1 MRPRPLRPTWL
12 ILLLPLLIL
21 AGSGVALRAQTNP
34 APDSLVGGLSMAE
47 LVRMNLHLQEQ
58 LHAAQLA
65 IERTRLESQ
74 EAARA
79 QAAAIT
85 ERLNLIQGALEAERA
100 RRADEAQRANRTL
113 LWVAAS
119 FGGVGLLAMVLTALF
134 QYRAMN
140 RALGLATVP
149 AALPSGAAP
158 ALLPAPDGGGTPG
171 KSVTVSNQR
180 LMSIIERL
188 ERRVLEL
195 EQPAPA
201 RAGTAVPDERNAR
214 LAALMERGQ
223 ALLNG
228 DKAAEALACFDEAL
242 RLAPDHPEALVKKG
256 AALERLG
263 QDEEALRCYDRAIA
277 ADQSLTLAYL
287 YKGGI
292 HNRHE
297 RYNEAL
303 ECYEQALRAQGA
315 AR

>member
-1 MRPRPLRPTWL
+1 MVVPA
-12 ILLLPLLIL
+12 LLLL
-21 AGSGVALRAQTNP
+21 AGSGAALRAQTNP
-34 APDSLVGGLSMAE
+34 APEGLVSNLSMAE

-85 ERLNLIQGALEAERA
+85 EKLNLIQGALEAERA

-149 AALPSGAAP
+149 TVLPAGVAP
-158 ALLPAPDGGGTPG
+158 AMLPLPDGGSAAG

-201 RAGTAVPDERNAR
+201 RAATAVPDERNAR

-223 ALLNG
+223 TLLNG

-242 RLAPDHPEALVKKG
+242 HLAPDHPELLVKKG

-277 ADQSLTLAYL
+277 ADPSLTLAYL

-297 RYNEAL
+297 RYHEAL

>member
-1 MRPRPLRPTWL
+1 MRPRPLRPAWL
-12 ILLLPLLIL
+12 MVVPALLLL
-21 AGSGVALRAQTNP
+21 AGSGAALRAQTNP
-34 APDSLVGGLSMAE
+34 APEGLVSNLSMAE

-85 ERLNLIQGALEAERA
+85 EKLNLIQGALEAERA

-149 AALPSGAAP
+149 TVLPAGVAP
-158 ALLPAPDGGGTPG
+158 AMLPLPDGGSAAG

-201 RAGTAVPDERNAR
+201 RAATAVPDERNAR

-223 ALLNG
+223 TLLNG

-242 RLAPDHPEALVKKG
+242 HLAPDHPELLVKKG

-277 ADQSLTLAYL
+277 ADPSLTLAYL

-297 RYNEAL
+297 RYHEAL

>member
-1 MRPRPLRPTWL
+1 MNPPPRCLAWL
-12 ILLLPLLIL
+12 IFLLAFFGLL
-21 AGSGVALRAQTNP
+21 AAPAALRAQTNSVS
-34 APDSLVGGLSMAE
+34 DSPLSGLSMAD
-47 LVRMNLHLQEQ
+47 LVKMNLHLQEQ

-85 ERLNLIQGALEAERA
+85 EKLNLIQGALEAERT
-100 RRADEAQRANRTL
+100 RRQDEAQRANRML

-119 FGGVGLLAMVLTALF
+119 FGGVGLLAMALTAWF
-134 QYRAMN
+134 QHRTLN

-149 AALPSGAAP
+149 AALPPGAAP
-158 ALLPAPDGGGTPG
+158 ALLPAPDGSVAAG
-171 KSVTVSNQR
+171 KNVTVSNQR
-180 LMSIIERL
+180 LMAIIERL

-195 EQPAPA
+195 ERPASVAPGA
-201 RAGTAVPDERNAR
+201 AVPDERNAR
-214 LAALMERGQ
+214 LAALLERGQ
-223 ALLNG
+223 TLLNA
-228 DKAAEALACFDEAL
+228 DNAAEALACFDEAL
-242 RLAPDHPEALVKKG
+242 RLAPEHPEALVKKG
-256 AALERLG
+256 AALERLR
-263 QDEEALRCYDRAIA
+263 QDEEALRCYDRALA

-297 RYNEAL
+297 RYHEAL